1 MWVHCSNLAAPRRK
15 AHWGGGSRQVLADIC
30 GHSDQPATVNLQP
43 YLYREKPTSVSASVG
58 GLSVICN
65 WIHFWL
71 RQISCAQ
78 LQEERFKFSQEGLS
92 VDWGTSTMRWTSFI
106 FFSEMALPSCN
117 SRLVPLLGECALQLL
132 SGQPGQKPGAN
143 LDSSSY
149 NSCIWLVENLGGI
162 MSVTFAGL
170 WGNIYT
176 WWWHIWSSWC
186 YFHVTALSP
195 FLLPWSRLLPFLCVQ
210 LKGISYCLPA
220 SSPSR

>member
-1 MWVHCSNLAAPRRK
+1 MWKQSGSWLIFVDSQTSLRPWISNLLPT
-15 AHWGGGSRQVLADIC
+15 W
-30 GHSDQPATVNLQP
+30 
-43 YLYREKPTSVSASVG
+43 EKLTTSVSATEFIFNCDRYPVLNSRKKDLSSVKKAFLLIG
-58 GLSVICN
+58 V
-65 WIHFWL
+65 
-71 RQISCAQ
+71 
-78 LQEERFKFSQEGLS
+78 LQPW
-92 VDWGTSTMRWTSFI
+92 DRWTCFI
-106 FFSEMALPSCN
+106 FFSETALPSCN

-132 SGQPGQKPGAN
+132 SGQPDQKLGAN

-176 WWWHIWSSWC
+176 WWWHIWSTWR
-186 YFHVTALSP
+186 YFHVTTLSP

-220 SSPSR
+220 SNPSR